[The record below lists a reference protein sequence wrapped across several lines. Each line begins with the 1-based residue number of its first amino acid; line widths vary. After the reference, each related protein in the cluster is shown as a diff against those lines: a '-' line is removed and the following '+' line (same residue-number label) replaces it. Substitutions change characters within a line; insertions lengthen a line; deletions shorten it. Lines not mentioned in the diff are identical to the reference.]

1 MSSTRWSERLERETR
16 RESSKK
22 TKHRV
27 GKKFGT
33 IFSKRSSAAGA
44 RFKETSFVQFFLNS
58 DRSFVTEV
66 LPKKDSIKDI
76 IEICTKKQWNFLSF
90 KTQRML
96 SSSGLSTQTYS
107 SLSLQFSNLLNT
119 KFYPCWFQGASKTNI
134 IWFDFLN
141 VADVSSS
148 HEHVF
153 SYLSQGTCFNGNI
166 ASTAWKY
173 VYHTFYFGFPFL
185 YPLWNYHNQKCIQYH
200 KCVWKGPTNVSM
212 YCNNLA
218 GVNC

>member
-1 MSSTRWSERLERETR
+1 MEKSLEQYFQNDQARQAQGLRKHLLFSFSSTATEGFYQRFNWKLYQKTMKLSELQNTEDAFIIRPL
-16 RESSKK
+16 
-22 TKHRV
+22 KH
-27 GKKFGT
+27 
-33 IFSKRSSAAGA
+33 IPH
-44 RFKETSFVQFFLNS
+44 L
-58 DRSFVTEV
+58 
-66 LPKKDSIKDI
+66 
-76 IEICTKKQWNFLSF
+76 
-90 KTQRML
+90 
-96 SSSGLSTQTYS
+96 
-107 SLSLQFSNLLNT
+107 FSNFQIYIYLIQSFTT

-134 IWFDFLN
+134 IWFDFMN

-153 SYLSQGTCFNGNI
+153 SYLSQGTCFKGNI

-185 YPLWNYHNQKCIQYH
+185 YPVWNYHNQKCIQYH

>member
-1 MSSTRWSERLERETR
+1 MIRKFYQKRILTKIELKFVPKNNETFWA
-16 RESSKK
+16 S
-22 TKHRV
+22 KHR
-27 GKKFGT
+27 GCFHHPA
-33 IFSKRSSAAGA
+33 S
-44 RFKETSFVQFFLNS
+44 
-58 DRSFVTEV
+58 
-66 LPKKDSIKDI
+66 
-76 IEICTKKQWNFLSF
+76 
-90 KTQRML
+90 QR
-96 SSSGLSTQTYS
+96 YS
-107 SLSLQFSNLLNT
+107 SLIFEFSNLLNT

-134 IWFDFLN
+134 ILLDFLN

-153 SYLSQGTCFNGNI
+153 SYLSQGTCFKGNI

-185 YPLWNYHNQKCIQYH
+185 YPVWNYHNQKCIQYH